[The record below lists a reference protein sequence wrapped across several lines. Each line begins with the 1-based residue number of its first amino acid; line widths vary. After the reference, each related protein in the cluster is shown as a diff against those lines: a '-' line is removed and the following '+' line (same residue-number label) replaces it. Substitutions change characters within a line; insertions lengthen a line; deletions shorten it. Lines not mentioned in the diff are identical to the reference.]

1 MYFAAYV
8 ERLKSVVAPVSGEAR
23 VRAPLGPPGGKGGQG
38 ARAAAKNFTQENEKS
53 GQRRVTSGDT
63 KAC

>member
-1 MYFAAYV
+1 MYLATHL
-8 ERLKSVVAPVSGEAR
+8 ERLKGMATPVSGEAR

-38 ARAAAKNFTQENEKS
+38 ARAAAKTLTPNIEKS
-53 GQRRVTSGDT
+53 GQRGVTSGET

>member
-1 MYFAAYV
+1 MYLATHL
-8 ERLKSVVAPVSGEAR
+8 ERLKALAAPVSGEAR

-38 ARAAAKNFTQENEKS
+38 ARASAKNFTPKIEKS
-53 GQRRVTSGDT
+53 GQRGVTSGET